1 MFVEASSTSAVEN
14 HTKPIYFLEKIVRN
28 RVAIFSPHRLTALLR
43 KSRRRLSTRLYDS
56 DPQAMWTSTMLPI
69 LSLTTAGQ
77 NLANSLYAAPHNTL
91 SCLST
96 RLYDSDPQAMW
107 TSTMLPILS
116 LTTAGQNL
124 ANSLYAAPHNTLIC
138 LSTRLCEGSSTPC
151 VDNRLRC
158 AARGQ
163 HAIKD

>member
-1 MFVEASSTSAVEN
+1 VHANVGDFLATPLDKPATQRAPVVIHMFVEASSTSAVEN
-14 HTKPIYFLEKIVRN
+14 HNKPIYFLEKIVRN

-56 DPQAMWTSTMLPI
+56 DPQAMWTSTMLQI
-69 LSLTTAGQ
+69 HL
-77 NLANSLYAAPHNTL
+77 
-91 SCLST
+91 
-96 RLYDSDPQAMW
+96 
-107 TSTMLPILS
+107 